1 MNRRTFLRASALTG
15 AASLAGCTGLF
26 ESQSVRE
33 PPLADFRPNAVYLPT
48 HAEGMEMAGMGT
60 AGDYQFGLMYS
71 YPHRFWNM
79 NERATQKTS
88 ITAEDTVHLMATV
101 WDPDTGVVLPET
113 GLSVELDGEE
123 EVIYPMLSQQM
134 GFHYGDNM
142 GLSGDGTYTA
152 TVSVGGLNI
161 ERTGAFAEKFAD
173 PASADIEFEFSQSKL
188 EAIPYR
194 LLEDEA
200 GNRGALE
207 PMQMEMLPTATAPA
221 KDALPG
227 EFIGEATSGD
237 ALFYATLLS
246 GGDVP
251 AGIDAERY
259 LVLSAR
265 TPYNHMVLPA
275 MGLSGSLANSG
286 ETVTDLQFTRTLDPD
301 LNYHYG
307 TAIDADVSW
316 DELGVTVD
324 IVPQIARH
332 EGYETA
338 FIDMEPTTIQRSS

>member
-48 HAEGMEMAGMGT
+48 HAEGMEMAGMGKG
-60 AGDYQFGLMYS
+60 GDYQFGLMYS

-88 ITAEDTVHLMATV
+88 VTAEDTVHLMAVV
-101 WDPDTGVVLPET
+101 WDPETGTVLPET

-142 GLSGDGTYTA
+142 PLGEDGTYTA
-152 TVSVGGLNI
+152 TVSVGGMNI
-161 ERTGAFAEKFAD
+161 RRTGAFAEKFGD
-173 PASADIEFEFSQSKL
+173 PASTDIEFEFSQETL
-188 EAIPYR
+188 EALPYR

-200 GNRGALE
+200 GNKGALE
-207 PMQMEMLPTATAPA
+207 PMQMGMMPSATAPA

-227 EFIGEATSGD
+227 AFIGEATSGD

-251 AGIDAERY
+251 AGIDAESY
-259 LVLSAR
+259 LALSAR
-265 TPYNHMVLPA
+265 TPYNQMVLPS
-275 MGLSGSLANSG
+275 MGLSGSLASG
-286 ETVTDLQFTRTLDPD
+286 GEIVSELTFVRTLDPD

-307 TAIDADVSW
+307 AALDGAASW
-316 DELGVTVD
+316 DELSITVD
-324 IVPQIARH
+324 IVPQVARH

-338 FIDMEPTTIQRSS
+338 FLDMEPMTIQRSS